1 MSMAMDV
8 EEKVKEMHQLAQNF
22 TRHQFIR
29 KTGLGRS
36 IDIKGVPI
44 PAGGFVTTYTDVTE
58 LVEAKEK
65 FEEASQ
71 RFKDFTEA
79 ASDWYWETDE
89 QYCFTFSERLETIL
103 GVPASSLLGKKRGEL
118 AADGGDVKWIE
129 HHRKTENREPFE
141 DFEYEIKSQDGS
153 GETKFCSI
161 SGRPI
166 FDKEGKFIGY
176 RGWQRNHRKS
186 DGRT

>member
-1 MSMAMDV
+1 MIGKSISAALKDFPEEVQTGINALSQGISIFSKDLILIFYNTKFQEILDLPESLLINNPHFDDLIRYNALRGEYGNVDV
-8 EEKVKEMHQLAQNF
+8 EEKVKEMRQLAQNF
-22 TRHQFIR
+22 TPHQFIR

-89 QYCFTFSERLETIL
+89 QYCFTFFPKGLM
-103 GVPASSLLGKKRGEL
+103 
-118 AADGGDVKWIE
+118 
-129 HHRKTENREPFE
+129 
-141 DFEYEIKSQDGS
+141 
-153 GETKFCSI
+153 
-161 SGRPI
+161 
-166 FDKEGKFIGY
+166 
-176 RGWQRNHRKS
+176 
-186 DGRT
+186 